1 MEKEKNQFGFISFLD
16 LISRWRKLFIVNII
30 VIAAASLIISF
41 QLEKWYTATAVVI
54 PPSDQQAGGGLAS
67 LLSTIPLASM
77 GMGLSSGGEMTYM
90 ALLKSKSL
98 AIDVINRYNLREF
111 YEQPTLEET
120 LLSFYADYD
129 AQLTEENMIAIS
141 FEYTDSVKV
150 AEIVNYIVDWLGK
163 RATELKIERAKITKD
178 FIEERYFQNLRDIDS
193 AANALKEFQA
203 KHGIIE
209 FEEQTKALIN
219 ANAEIESKIF
229 LKETEVE
236 VLRKS
241 YGEKSPQY
249 TGAKNELD
257 ILHTKLRELIN
268 NTNEPK
274 DSPFSSLY
282 IPFDEIP
289 DLGKQYAALYSEY
302 LIQTKLQEYLLPEY
316 EQAKLQ
322 LMKNKPTLQV
332 IDYAYVPDKK
342 SKPKKALV
350 VLGSVFISTLI
361 AFLFVLFWDR
371 LRWMKEHD
379 KEKYAALINIK
390 NMWLFKS

>member
-1 MEKEKNQFGFISFLD
+1 MEKEKNNFGFISFLD
-16 LISRWRKLFIVNII
+16 LISRWRMLFIVNFI
-30 VIAAASLIISF
+30 VIAAASIIISF

-98 AIDVINRYNLREF
+98 ATEVIDRYNLREF
-111 YEQPTLEET
+111 YEQETLEET
-120 LLSFYADYD
+120 FLSFYADYD

-150 AEIVNYIVDWLGK
+150 AEIVNFIVDWLGR
-163 RATELKIERAKITKD
+163 RATELKIQRAEITKE
-178 FIEERYFQNLRDIDS
+178 FIEERYFQNLKDIDS
-193 AANALKEFQA
+193 AAVALQKFQTE
-203 KHGIIE
+203 HGIIE

-219 ANAEIESKIF
+219 VNAEIESKIF
-229 LKETEVE
+229 LKETEAE
-236 VLRKS
+236 VLRNA
-241 YGEKSPQY
+241 YGENSPQY
-249 TGAKNELD
+249 RGAKNELD
-257 ILHTKLRELIN
+257 VLHRKLEELIKN
-268 NTNEPK
+268 KNEPA

-282 IPFDEIP
+282 VPFDKIP

-322 LMKNKPTLQV
+322 LMKDKPTLQV

-342 SKPKKALV
+342 SRPKKAFV
-350 VLGSVFISTLI
+350 ILGAVFVSSVI
-361 AFLFVLFWDR
+361 AFLFVLFLDR

-379 KEKYAALINIK
+379 KEKYAALIKIK